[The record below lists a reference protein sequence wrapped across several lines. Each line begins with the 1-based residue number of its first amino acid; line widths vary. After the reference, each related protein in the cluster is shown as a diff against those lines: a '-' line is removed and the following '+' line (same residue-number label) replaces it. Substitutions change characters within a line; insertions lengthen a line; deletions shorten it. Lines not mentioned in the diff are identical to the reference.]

1 MAKAMTEEDRQRE
14 MHMMDLYIGIV
25 ITIGLIY
32 VLGYKYSL
40 HDGSGGTLSQMMKA
54 LKEGQLLFSL
64 NAGALKG
71 MMMGLAVGAFIYFVI
86 HVNTQRNMTYKMAES
101 AGTGGFMT
109 AKELKEYNAK
119 YFVEDPKPI
128 TNYPIKREDWETQK
142 DKYSQNMIMSDTFTR
157 PINSRKLIG
166 NNNTLIVGGAGTGKS
181 RFMIKPNTLQMN
193 ASYVITDPSGEIIKS
208 VGKVLSDNGYKIKIF
223 NIEDM
228 SHSNCYNPLDYIRDE
243 AGVNMLIQCLIDNTT
258 KGEGGAG
265 DNQFFVDAEKLLY
278 SACIFY
284 LKDFCSDD
292 SVKNFAGVMNLINSS
307 QVDENNAN
315 AKSPLDKLFDKLPQN
330 SLAWKYYK
338 AFKQAAG
345 KTLKSIII
353 SCVTRLQ
360 PFMTP
365 QVVNLTRVDELHLD
379 RIGDEKTALF
389 IITNQADQTYSF
401 LGSILY
407 SQLFETLYHK
417 GNDQLAKTG
426 SEQLKVPVRCLM
438 DEFANIGT
446 VPQFPSRLST
456 MRKYNISATIV
467 LQDMA
472 QIESMYKDDW
482 KTLVGNCSSIVFLG
496 SQEPNTLEYFS
507 KMLGKMTIRTRS
519 TGVSEGKSS
528 SSSRNFTYTSREV
541 MTPDELGRL
550 PSNECIVFTQNMKPV
565 RSKKY
570 RYERHPYYPQTA
582 DANSENAFNYKELSI
597 FDNSKSGTF
606 RNITTAISQSRKYKE
621 AEEKD
626 AVKMAKD
633 IKLGHTGAEALN
645 NVELNDRD
653 KERLYSEC
661 MVELS
666 NQAFEHLDEDVLILK
681 LDNIASKY
689 LPNLIVSLSKTYR
702 NKPIII
708 FTSSSKND
716 KFLIGLGMKHDGCDL
731 LKAMDNPH
739 KFQLKEKNEQFYF
752 TFVNKT
758 EFDDYQKYILSNIE
772 FNDNSESTE
781 NASETEAEQGE

>member
-1 MAKAMTEEDRQRE
+1 MTEEDRQKD
-14 MHMMDLYIGIV
+14 MKMMDLYIGAV
-25 ITIGLIY
+25 ITVILIY
-32 VLGYKYSL
+32 FIGYKCSL
-40 HDGSGGTLSQMMKA
+40 HDGRGGSINQMFKA
-54 LKEGQLLFSL
+54 IQEGQIFFSF
-64 NAGALKG
+64 NTGALKG
-71 MMMGLAVGAFIYFVI
+71 MFYGLLAGAFISFALHI
-86 HVNTQRNMTYKMAES
+86 NTQRNMTYKMNES

-109 AKELKEYNAK
+109 TKEIKDYNAK
-119 YFVEDPKPI
+119 YFIDDPKPV
-128 TNYPIKREDWETQK
+128 THYPIEREDWETQK
-142 DKYSQNMIMSDTFTR
+142 EKYSQNMIMSNSFTR
-157 PINSRKLIG
+157 PINSRRLIG

-528 SSSRNFTYTSREV
+528 SSSRNFQYTSREV
-541 MTPDELGRL
+541 LTPDELGRL
-550 PSNECIVFTQNMKPV
+550 PSDECIVFTQNMKPV
-565 RSKKY
+565 RDKKY
-570 RYERHPYYPQTA
+570 KYERHPYYPQTA
-582 DANSENAFNYKELSI
+582 DANADNAFNYKSLSI

-621 AEEKD
+621 SQEKD
-626 AVKMAKD
+626 AVKLAKD
-633 IKLGHTGAEALN
+633 VKAGDTTAEALN
-645 NVELNDRD
+645 NIELNEKD

-666 NQAFEHLDEDVLILK
+666 NQAFNHLDDEVLILK

-689 LPNLIVSLSKTYR
+689 LPNLIVSLSKTYK
-702 NKPIII
+702 NKPILI
-708 FTSSSKND
+708 FTSSAKND
-716 KFLIGLGMKHDGCDL
+716 KFLIGLGLEFEGSNL
-731 LKAMDNPH
+731 LDVMDNPH
-739 KFQLKEKNEQFYF
+739 KFQLKVRDDKFYF
-752 TFVNKT
+752 TFVNKS
-758 EFDDYQKYILSNIE
+758 EFEAYQKYILENI
-772 FNDNSESTE
+772 NLHDAQDNNNSSEAGEDVTE
-781 NASETEAEQGE
+781 